1 MFHPIQEQKLREE
14 IIVHPIKKNIITLHR
29 PNERHRLGWGKTWLV
44 MGRNVWNARDL
55 IWQLFKRD
63 FLASYKKWF
72 IGFAWIF
79 LTPLLGIVSW
89 VMLQKTGLLQPG
101 ETPIPYPA
109 YVLIGTTMFGLFLEL
124 FKGASRTL
132 VAGSALVMQV
142 NYSHEALLFQQ
153 VAHQLARF
161 IISLIV
167 NLVVLAAFGVMPSW
181 TILLFPLVVIPLFLL
196 AAGLGLIVSMF
207 AVVAVD
213 LSTTITMF
221 MGLLLYATPV
231 IYAGNVSSPFIQTLI
246 KWNPL
251 TYLVCSARDII
262 ITGQLYN
269 PLGYAICSILSL
281 TFFLLS
287 WRLFF
292 VSEQRLIERIL

>member
-1 MFHPIQEQKLREE
+1 
-14 IIVHPIKKNIITLHR
+14 
-29 PNERHRLGWGKTWLV
+29 
-44 MGRNVWNARDL
+44 MGTNVWRARDL

-63 FLASYKKWF
+63 FLASYKKSF
-72 IGFAWIF
+72 VGFTWIF

-89 VMLQKTGLLQPG
+89 VMLQKTGLLRPG
-101 ETPIPYPA
+101 DTPIPYPA

-124 FKGASRTL
+124 FKGASQTL
-132 VAGSALVMQV
+132 VAGSTLVMQV
-142 NYSHEALLFQQ
+142 NYPHEALLFQQ
-153 VAHQLARF
+153 LANQLARF
-161 IISLIV
+161 IISLVV
-167 NLVVLAAFGVMPSW
+167 NLVVLTAFGVIPSW
-181 TILLFPLVVIPLFLL
+181 KIIFFPLVVIPLFLL
-196 AAGLGLIVSMF
+196 AAGLGLIISMF

-213 LSTTITMF
+213 LSTTVTMF

-231 IYAGNVSSPFIQTLI
+231 IYANDIASPFIQAIT

-262 ITGQLYN
+262 ITGNLYN
-269 PLGYAICSILSL
+269 PDGYAICSVLSL
-281 TFFLLS
+281 LFFLLS